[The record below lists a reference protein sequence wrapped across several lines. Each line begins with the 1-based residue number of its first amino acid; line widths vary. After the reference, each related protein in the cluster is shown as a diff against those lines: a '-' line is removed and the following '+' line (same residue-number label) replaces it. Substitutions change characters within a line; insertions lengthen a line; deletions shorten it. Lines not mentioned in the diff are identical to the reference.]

1 MIPGQAAPRGR
12 RDIPPS
18 PFPSVVC
25 GIDGTREGF
34 EAARQAAR
42 IAGPGGRV
50 LLVAAIH
57 FLDAVSGHW
66 GPERIAW
73 DFLETPQR
81 DLDALD
87 DAVRAMARDSLAL
100 AERQVGDAVGVETR
114 AVGGTAYD
122 TLRDEAS
129 RVGATLIAVGAHGGR
144 RLVGAALGSVAT
156 MLLHDAPT
164 SVLLARAPFDPASF
178 PSRVVVGVNGS
189 KPSLQALSVAARLC
203 EDPASSLTVVVAT
216 RDEDIDLDELA
227 RRAEP
232 HAVRV
237 AGRRPVE
244 ALVEAASGADLLVVG
259 SRGAGGLRALG
270 SVSERVAHRAA
281 SSVLVVRP

>member
-1 MIPGQAAPRGR
+1 M
-12 RDIPPS
+12 
-18 PFPSVVC
+18 C

-34 EAARQAAR
+34 EAARQSAR
-42 IAGPGGRV
+42 IAGPGGHV
-50 LLVAAIH
+50 LLVAAVH

-73 DFLETPQR
+73 DLLETPQR
-81 DLDALD
+81 DFDALNE
-87 DAVRAMARDSLAL
+87 AVHAMARDSLAW
-100 AERQVGDAVGVETR
+100 AERQVRDAVGVETR
-114 AVGGTAYD
+114 AVGGRAYD
-122 TLRDEAS
+122 ALQEEAS
-129 RVGATLIAVGAHGGR
+129 RAEASLIAVGAHGGR

-156 MLLHDAPT
+156 MLLHDART
-164 SVLLARAPFDPASF
+164 SVLLARAPFDPARF

-189 KPSLQALSVAARLC
+189 EASLQALAVAAGLC
-203 EDPASSLTVVVAT
+203 DDPASGLTVVVAT
-216 RDEDIDLDELA
+216 RGEDIDVDELT

-237 AGRRPVE
+237 AGGRPVE